1 MFYLFICCLF
11 ICHAFFHHVKVF
23 EELHQINLFIYYLA
37 SMIVIFFSLRP
48 KNIKMSFNTEIKNMH
63 ITEKVYS
70 IVLINEFIQAALNFL
85 TFNQS

>member
-1 MFYLFICCLF
+1 
-11 ICHAFFHHVKVF
+11 
-23 EELHQINLFIYYLA
+23 
-37 SMIVIFFSLRP
+37 MIVIFFSFFSLRP